1 MRVPNL
7 QQIEAKEGGIVKK
20 FKLQGSLAGS
30 NYVLFDHEGRI
41 NRYADEEE
49 IVRAWFALRS
59 QLYERRKEY
68 MLARLRKE
76 CETLSNRA
84 RFVKAVVDGEVIIA
98 GKRRQAIANQLRA
111 QNFATQSALDQI

>member
-1 MRVPNL
+1 MHFVLRVPNL

-84 RFVKAVVDGEVIIA
+84 RFVKAVVDGEVISNKDQVWANA
-98 GKRRQAIANQLRA
+98 GASIYITMYPA
-111 QNFATQSALDQI
+111 